1 MKYFLPACYP
11 SKISVILFVCI
22 LTLGFTPDKNKAVK
36 LTPAVTADKPLRLFI
51 IGNSFS
57 VNAATYLPQIAKE
70 KGKELI
76 IGRAELGGCS
86 LERHW
91 KLAEAAEANPNDS
104 AGKAY
109 KGKSLRMLLSEG
121 EWDVV
126 TMQQYSLLSGD
137 VDTYRPYAKKLYDLI
152 KSIQP
157 KAKIVL
163 HQTWAYRA
171 DGTSFGKIKGERR
184 AKDAAEMYAGSRQ
197 AYHTIGDELDILVI
211 PVGDAFW
218 KISTHHKW
226 AFKKDADFSKGK
238 SVYPA
243 LPNEK
248 NSLHRGYSWNKDKV
262 LAFDAHH
269 ASAAGCYLGSL
280 VWFRFLFG
288 ENSGNIR
295 FKPVEVSD
303 DFAVALKEAAA
314 FVTRPS
320 SVKQAAAL

>member
-1 MKYFLPACYP
+1 MRNISATCYQYKVVVV
-11 SKISVILFVCI
+11 SFIYL
-22 LTLGFTPDKNKAVK
+22 LTLGYAPVKNETV
-36 LTPAVTADKPLRLFI
+36 TMPAVNDARPLRLFI

-57 VNAATYLPQIAKE
+57 QNAATYLPQMAKE
-70 KGKELI
+70 KGKELV

-104 AGKAY
+104 VGKAY

-126 TMQQYSLLSGD
+126 TLQQYSLLSGD
-137 VDTYRPYAKKLYDLI
+137 VDTYRPFAKRLYDLI
-152 KSIQP
+152 RSIQP

-171 DGTSFGKIKGERR
+171 DGKLFGKIKGERR
-184 AKDAAEMYAGSRQ
+184 AKDEAEMYASSRQ
-197 AYHTIGDELDILVI
+197 AYHTIGDELNIPVI

-218 KISTHHKW
+218 KVNTHPKW
-226 AFKKDADFSKGK
+226 SFKKDADFSKEK
-238 SVYPA
+238 DIYPA

-280 VWFRFLFG
+280 VWFSFLFG
-288 ENSGNIR
+288 ENTR
-295 FKPVEVSD
+295 TMKFKPVEVSD
-303 DFAVALKEAAA
+303 DFAAALKEAATS
-314 FVTRPS
+314 VTRPS